1 MREGKGLIGKV
12 IGLIILL
19 IVIAAVLFVVPI
31 PHTESR
37 EISASIP
44 PLHQL
49 DFYCK
54 IPKGSQVQINLQVS
68 GGAGTIF
75 FNIVSPNG
83 SVTRIAVLNSMS
95 YNFKAISGGNYTF
108 EINNVIAIATK
119 NVTGSLTIHEDTPLL
134 SYSQIKDIKL

>member
-1 MREGKGLIGKV
+1 MRGNKGLIGKLV
-12 IGLIILL
+12 GFIILL
-19 IVIAAVLFVVPI
+19 IAIVAILFVVPI
-31 PHTESR
+31 PHTETR

-75 FNIVSPNG
+75 FNIISPNG
-83 SVTRIAVLNSMS
+83 SVTRVTVVNSMYYS
-95 YNFKAISGGNYTF
+95 FKTITGGNYTF

-119 NVTGSLTIHEDTPLL
+119 NVTGTITIHEDTPLL
-134 SYSQIKDIKL
+134 SYSKIKDIKL